1 MCLEIFRCQAGVGHK
16 SHEKNCENKAACEGI
31 GSRILAEHVCCSRA
45 LCLQCEGI
53 GPVWYK
59 PVWPA
64 LMSGMVELGTWRCP
78 ALSLTIHFMIPFE
91 FSQEI
96 KWGTSPVP
104 SLLQMGCWGPQSTC
118 GHTVAWLL
126 DGCSWFCWGHW
137 CSPETLL
144 CISPCS

>member
-1 MCLEIFRCQAGVGHK
+1 M
-16 SHEKNCENKAACEGI
+16 
-31 GSRILAEHVCCSRA
+31 
-45 LCLQCEGI
+45 
-53 GPVWYK
+53 WYK

-144 CISPCS
+144 CISPCQSITLCQNKIGNQSFLSYTLFRKQQDSIMTRNKK